1 MRSQR
6 AQVRMLTPRTIVD
19 RPGRWPSTTQ
29 RSRRKPTILS
39 IGRAGGAGDPSI
51 SRLALDP
58 LTGDGRNPTGWTLR
72 GRSCQTVALPGP
84 SRCDASG
91 AYRRWRMRELMRCDN
106 TGPALSIKPDYGR
119 SCRCQVTVDRGTAAH
134 PDTVAG
140 AEAAHILLRVV
151 PLLPLPHVF
160 DQTPHASKDARGLA
174 APPVRLGFLRPQH
187 NE

>member
-29 RSRRKPTILS
+29 RSRRKLTSSESAERERRGGSLNQPLGPRPPNRGRTEPHWMDAPRAILS
-39 IGRAGGAGDPSI
+39 
-51 SRLALDP
+51 
-58 LTGDGRNPTGWTLR
+58 DGRPSR
-72 GRSCQTVALPGP
+72 A

-119 SCRCQVTVDRGTAAH
+119 SCRCQLTEDRGTAAH

-140 AEAAHILLRVV
+140 PEAGAHPLRVV

>member
-1 MRSQR
+1 VHRCEC
-6 AQVRMLTPRTIVD
+6 
-19 RPGRWPSTTQ
+19 
-29 RSRRKPTILS
+29 SRRGRSSTV
-39 IGRAGGAGDPSI
+39 RAGGRAQRRGAAASSRLLNRQSGRDAGDPSI

-119 SCRCQVTVDRGTAAH
+119 SCRCQLTEDRGTAAH

-174 APPVRLGFLRPQH
+174 APPIRLGFLRPQH

>member
-1 MRSQR
+1 VHRCEC
-6 AQVRMLTPRTIVD
+6 
-19 RPGRWPSTTQ
+19 
-29 RSRRKPTILS
+29 SRRGRSSTV
-39 IGRAGGAGDPSI
+39 RAGGRAQRRGAAASSRLLNRQSGRDAGDPSI

-119 SCRCQVTVDRGTAAH
+119 SCRCQVTEDRGTAAH

-140 AEAAHILLRVV
+140 PEAGAHPLRVV